1 MSAICCTKWIE
12 SDVTNPL
19 KIKASD
25 YFATWLP
32 GQFEELFKLREG
44 QAALQQ
50 QVSGTGASSH
60 HCCLFS

>member
-1 MSAICCTKWIE
+1 MSAIRCRKWIE

-50 QVSGTGASSH
+50 QVSCTRGSRRRD
-60 HCCLFS
+60 CLL